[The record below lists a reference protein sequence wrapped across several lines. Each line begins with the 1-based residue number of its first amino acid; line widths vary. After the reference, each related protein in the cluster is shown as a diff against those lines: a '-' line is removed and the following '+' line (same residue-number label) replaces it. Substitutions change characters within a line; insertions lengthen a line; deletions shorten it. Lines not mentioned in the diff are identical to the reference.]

1 DRRRAR
7 LAWLQHA
14 HSWRVKFE
22 YGERHA
28 DGTLIGQSL
37 RSTVK
42 TPVRERELPTVPRV
56 DSSYESILEYFRA
69 QLPVGREFDG
79 LQWCGEG
86 NEPSVGTT
94 AERTIWIWGDYRDLL
109 QVAVGR
115 D

>member
-1 DRRRAR
+1 MDLGYSNITGQEEW
-7 LAWLQHA
+7 LAP
-14 HSWRVKFE
+14 
-22 YGERHA
+22 G
-28 DGTLIGQSL
+28 
-37 RSTVK
+37 
-42 TPVRERELPTVPRV
+42 
-56 DSSYESILEYFRA
+56 SYESILEYFRA

-115 D
+115 DSSVEILRRQGTGTLGCPY